1 MPVHFTPEL
10 LTQIGQLEKRYPRL
24 RDFIVDVL
32 AQDPRPAYRKE
43 EEAGKTYAVWLLDF
57 NVRWRVTETGFE
69 VFARNPVI
77 FFSSLLASL
86 PHW

>member
-43 EEAGKTYAVWLLDF
+43 ESRENLRRLAAGF
-57 NVRWRVTETGFE
+57 
-69 VFARNPVI
+69 
-77 FFSSLLASL
+77 
-86 PHW
+86 